1 MSIAATLK
9 QVKVRH
15 LPLRPP
21 AIVERGASI
30 RETIEAMKL
39 RHLGCALV
47 CEGGQLVGIFTER
60 DVLHA
65 AATGKLEGAVADL
78 MSRHPET
85 IDADDTTAHAAAMM
99 IHGGFRHLPV
109 EEDGKLAGIVS
120 IRDLIRH
127 ELDDEIPRGA

>member
-1 MSIAATLK
+1 MATIGEITSRNLLTVTPDAAIAD
-9 QVKVRH
+9 VVRLMH
-15 LPLRPP
+15 
-21 AIVERGASI
+21 EREVGAV
-30 RETIEAMKL
+30 
-39 RHLGCALV
+39 LV
-47 CEGGQLVGIFTER
+47 LDGERLVGIFTER

-65 AATGKLEGAVADL
+65 AATGRLEGKVEDL

-85 IDADDTTAHAAAMM
+85 IEASDTTGHAAAMM

-109 EEDGKLAGIVS
+109 EEGGRLVGIVS

>member
-1 MSIAATLK
+1 MATVGEIMSGNLLTVAPSASVSDVVK
-9 QVKVRH
+9 QMH
-15 LPLRPP
+15 
-21 AIVERGASI
+21 EREVGAVLI
-30 RETIEAMKL
+30 LDT
-39 RHLGCALV
+39 GD
-47 CEGGQLVGIFTER
+47 LVGIFTER

-65 AATGKLEGAVADL
+65 VAVGHLEGNVEAL

-85 IDADDTTAHAAAMM
+85 IDASDTTGHAAAMM

-109 EEDGKLAGIVS
+109 EEDGKLVGIVS

>member
-1 MSIAATLK
+1 MATIGEIMSGNLLTVEPSASVTD
-9 QVKVRH
+9 VVRQMH
-15 LPLRPP
+15 
-21 AIVERGASI
+21 EREVGAV
-30 RETIEAMKL
+30 
-39 RHLGCALV
+39 LV
-47 CEGGQLVGIFTER
+47 VDGGNLVGIFTER

-65 AATGKLEGAVADL
+65 VASGHLEGNVEAL

-85 IDADDTTAHAAAMM
+85 IDATDTTGHAAAMM

-109 EEDGKLAGIVS
+109 EDGGKLAGIIS

>member
-1 MSIAATLK
+1 MATIGEIMSGNLLAVEPSTSVAD
-9 QVKVRH
+9 VVRQMH
-15 LPLRPP
+15 
-21 AIVERGASI
+21 EREVGAV
-30 RETIEAMKL
+30 
-39 RHLGCALV
+39 LV
-47 CEGGQLVGIFTER
+47 LDNGELVGIFTER

-65 AATGKLEGAVADL
+65 VAVGHLEGNVEAL

-85 IDADDTTAHAAAMM
+85 IDTSDTTGHAAAMM

-109 EEDGKLAGIVS
+109 EDRGKLVGIIS

>member
-1 MSIAATLK
+1 MATVGEIMSGNLLTVGPDTPIGD
-9 QVKVRH
+9 VVRLMH
-15 LPLRPP
+15 
-21 AIVERGASI
+21 EREVGAV
-30 RETIEAMKL
+30 
-39 RHLGCALV
+39 LV
-47 CEGGQLVGIFTER
+47 LDGERLVGIFTER

-65 AATGKLEGAVADL
+65 AATGRLEGKVEDL

-85 IDADDTTAHAAAMM
+85 IEASDTTGHAAAMM

-109 EEDGKLAGIVS
+109 EEGGRLVGIVS

>member
-1 MSIAATLK
+1 MATIGEIMSGNLLTVEPSASVAD
-9 QVKVRH
+9 VVRQMH
-15 LPLRPP
+15 
-21 AIVERGASI
+21 EREVGAV
-30 RETIEAMKL
+30 
-39 RHLGCALV
+39 LV
-47 CEGGQLVGIFTER
+47 VDGGNLVGIFTER

-65 AATGKLEGAVADL
+65 VAVGHLEGNVETL

-85 IDADDTTAHAAAMM
+85 IDATDTTGHAAAMM

-109 EEDGKLAGIVS
+109 EDGGKLAGIIS

>member
-1 MSIAATLK
+1 MMATVGEIMSRNLLT
-9 QVKVRH
+9 
-15 LPLRPP
+15 
-21 AIVERGASI
+21 VEPGTAVADVVTQMHEREVGAV
-30 RETIEAMKL
+30 
-39 RHLGCALV
+39 LV
-47 CEGGQLVGIFTER
+47 LDAERLVGIFTER

>member
-1 MSIAATLK
+1 MATVGEIMSGNLLTVEPSAAIADVVT
-9 QVKVRH
+9 QMHDREV
-15 LPLRPP
+15 
-21 AIVERGASI
+21 GAV
-30 RETIEAMKL
+30 
-39 RHLGCALV
+39 LV
-47 CEGGQLVGIFTER
+47 VAGEHLVGIFTER

-65 AATGKLEGAVADL
+65 AAVGRLEGKVEDL

-85 IDADDTTAHAAAMM
+85 INATDTTGHAAAMM

-109 EEDGKLAGIVS
+109 EERGKLVGIIS

>member
-1 MSIAATLK
+1 MATIGEITSRNLLTVTPDAAIAD
-9 QVKVRH
+9 VVRLMH
-15 LPLRPP
+15 
-21 AIVERGASI
+21 EREVGAV
-30 RETIEAMKL
+30 
-39 RHLGCALV
+39 LV
-47 CEGGQLVGIFTER
+47 LDGERLVGIFTER

-65 AATGKLEGAVADL
+65 AATGRLEGKVEDL

-85 IDADDTTAHAAAMM
+85 IEASDTTGHAAAMM

-109 EEDGKLAGIVS
+109 EEGGKLVGIVS

>member
-1 MSIAATLK
+1 MATIGEIMSGNLLTVEPSASVTD
-9 QVKVRH
+9 VVRQMH
-15 LPLRPP
+15 
-21 AIVERGASI
+21 EREVGAV
-30 RETIEAMKL
+30 
-39 RHLGCALV
+39 LV
-47 CEGGQLVGIFTER
+47 VDGGNLVGIFTER

-65 AATGKLEGAVADL
+65 VAVGHLEGNVETL

-85 IDADDTTAHAAAMM
+85 IDATDTTGHAAAMM

-109 EEDGKLAGIVS
+109 EDGGKLAGIIS

>member
-1 MSIAATLK
+1 M
-9 QVKVRH
+9 H
-15 LPLRPP
+15 
-21 AIVERGASI
+21 EREVGA
-30 RETIEAMKL
+30 
-39 RHLGCALV
+39 ALV
-47 CEGGQLVGIFTER
+47 LDGEQLAGIFTER

-85 IDADDTTAHAAAMM
+85 IEPSDPTGHAAAMM

-109 EEDGKLAGIVS
+109 EDGGRLVGIIS

>member
-1 MSIAATLK
+1 MATVGDIMSGNLLTVEPSAS
-9 QVKVRH
+9 VSDVVRQMH
-15 LPLRPP
+15 
-21 AIVERGASI
+21 EREVGAV
-30 RETIEAMKL
+30 
-39 RHLGCALV
+39 LV
-47 CEGGQLVGIFTER
+47 LDGTNLVGIFTER

-65 AATGKLEGAVADL
+65 AAVGHLEGAVETL

-85 IDADDTTAHAAAMM
+85 IDATDTTGHAAAMM

-109 EEDGKLAGIVS
+109 EDGGKLVGIVS